1 MGRAGRIAAR
11 AGVAAGVI
19 MAGLGAGPAFAEEQ
33 QSDALW
39 IQAPYEH
46 AVTVA
51 PDGAAAGQDRDLA
64 VGLYHDNDN
73 FTVTD
78 GRLTVDVSGLAGVAE
93 VTWPENCAPSGSTA
107 VCDVPEIPTSLYG
120 GHEQVRL
127 KVHAV
132 AGAAVGAQGTITYA
146 AEATGGPDGRL
157 VAPHES
163 FATHVTVGSGPDL
176 GIARP
181 KPIKGV
187 EPGSTLDV
195 PFTVTNGG
203 DLPAEG
209 FALEMWTTYG
219 LNLTTKFPQCTP
231 TALDGPGPLTHYT
244 CEFDTVV
251 QPGATVELPAP
262 LKLAVAR
269 HALHER
275 FDLSVAPGRDATD
288 LDTED
293 NYTALSIEADNTAD
307 FTVRGSTVNGKAG
320 QTVTAAFRFKNQG
333 PAWVGNV
340 SSGDPAAV
348 LDFRVPEGTTVT
360 DVPAS
365 CEPRSLDGGYY
376 RQRLGAPRYA
386 CDLAVSVMPKEKI
399 PFSFQ
404 LRVDRVVPNATG
416 TVVAR
421 PDSWTGAQTFPFDP
435 NPRNNSAEIVVNP
448 GA

>member
-1 MGRAGRIAAR
+1 
-11 AGVAAGVI
+11 

-33 QSDALW
+33 QNDTLW
-39 IQAPYEH
+39 IQAPYEQ

-51 PDGAAAGQDRDLA
+51 PDGAAAGQDRDLL

-107 VCDVPEIPTSLYG
+107 VCDVSEIPTTLYG
-120 GHEQVRL
+120 GREQVRL

-132 AGAAVGAQGTITYA
+132 AGAAAGAQGTVTYE
-146 AEATGGPDGRL
+146 AEATGGPEGRL

-163 FATHVTVGSGPDL
+163 FATYVTVGSGPDL

-181 KPIKGV
+181 ERVKGV

-195 PFTVTNGG
+195 PFAVTNTG
-203 DLPAEG
+203 DRPAEG

-219 LNLTTKFPQCTP
+219 LDLTTKFPQCTS
-231 TALDGPGPLTHYT
+231 TALDGPGTLIHFT
-244 CEFDTVV
+244 CAFDTVV
-251 QPGATVELPAP
+251 QPGATVGLPAP

-275 FDLSVAPGRDATD
+275 FDLSVRPGQGATD
-288 LDTED
+288 LDHMD
-293 NYTALSIEADNTAD
+293 NYAGLDIEADNTAD
-307 FTVRGSTVNGKAG
+307 FAVHGSTVNGKAG
-320 QTVTAAFRFKNQG
+320 QTVTAGFRFENRG

-340 SSGDPAAV
+340 RSGDPAAV
-348 LDFRVPEGTTVT
+348 LDFHVPEGTTVT
-360 DVPAS
+360 DVPAG
-365 CEPRSLDGGYY
+365 CQPRSLDGGYY

-386 CDLAVSVMPKEKI
+386 CDLAMYVMPKTKV

-404 LRVDRVVPNATG
+404 LRIDRVVPNATG
-416 TVVAR
+416 TVVAV
-421 PDSWTGAQTFPFDP
+421 PGLWAGTQTFPFDP
-435 NPRNNSAEIVVNP
+435 KPQNNSAEIVVNP